1 MQLDVPPEGFNQTP
15 RLRIWAGLGAG
26 GMASPF
32 FVNAANV
39 ITFVIMVF
47 FSPISAI
54 VGNRFN
60 LKWVLV
66 FGTLGY
72 APYSAALYCNSVY
85 GTQWLLLFGAA
96 TCGFSV
102 QLSSLSVD

>member
-1 MQLDVPPEGFNQTP
+1 
-15 RLRIWAGLGAG
+15 
-26 GMASPF
+26 MASPF

-39 ITFVIMVF
+39 ITFAIMVF
-47 FSPISAI
+47 ASPISAI

-85 GTQWLLLFGAA
+85 GTQWFLLFGAV

-102 QLSSLSVD
+102 WMHYQKFVCSINSEARLRLFGRLKRP